1 MAGAPQAPSSS
12 CSSDGPGDSAPAS
25 KQQSQRVEEPSQ
37 IQANDGATRAQ
48 LRIIH
53 LLVELR
59 HQNREM
65 QHETMQLRLDVQQLS
80 DQIAALEVPTGQAAP
95 IPTAAILPRELP
107 RLPASTLEELEAAE
121 AAIHDEAV
129 ATVLKE
135 QLLRIGGRTLLETT
149 ANVMKVLMGHS
160 VQVLFSLYGRKG
172 KRPFNSMQ
180 LCRVAIDANC
190 EKQAV
195 DRTTALA
202 VIGKWLPG
210 SVDRGGGRKRR
221 FAAMIAEPSAQL
233 SAEPS
238 AQPPAEPPAEPA
250 ADPAAD
256 PA

>member
-1 MAGAPQAPSSS
+1 
-12 CSSDGPGDSAPAS
+12 
-25 KQQSQRVEEPSQ
+25 
-37 IQANDGATRAQ
+37 
-48 LRIIH
+48 
-53 LLVELR
+53 
-59 HQNREM
+59 M

-149 ANVMKVLMGHS
+149 ANVMKGLMGHS

-180 LCRVAIDANC
+180 LCRVAIDAIC

-238 AQPPAEPPAEPA
+238 AQPPAEPAGSAIIYISSPATAQHATQKGLVVSVVLRAVA
-250 ADPAAD
+250 AMSLLTLITHPQVVVQVNACPDNGGL
-256 PA
+256 